1 MSLDN
6 FIPEL
11 WSASILENFHND
23 AVLVGMAN
31 RQYESAFTA
40 GSKIH
45 IPGIVDVKIKDY
57 KTGAVER
64 TGGGGKIP
72 RTTVPDAVESTGIEM
87 TIDQEK
93 SFDFLVDDIDRAQV
107 NQSLDA
113 YTKSAATGLVED
125 AETFLTALLTS
136 KGTAASGITNP
147 TDWASAYTAILKLR
161 GKLSAAKVPASS
173 AAPAAPTTTRRR
185 YQGPRTLARVFLT
198 VSETEPATPMVAAFW
213 TSGETQDPPSLV
225 SAVLLPATAARA
237 TLAEASVAVWLPRS
251 SLSWLPFSASDALST
266 ADSLAESAAIPCVT
280 NSAASSPT
288 APCERIWVPSSVLS
302 RVGRLSVATSCREVW
317 ALSSP
322 LEETCLVMGVLS
334 VCFPAQPG
342 LAQTLGTCSVPEA
355 GQTCGPPMSSVQQS
369 STVQRRITGP
379 GGCPYV
385 VCQAAAGS
393 FVAGWGS

>member
-45 IPGIVDVKIKDY
+45 IPGIVDVKVKDY

-64 TGGGGKIP
+64 AGGGGKIP
-72 RTTVPDAVESTGIEM
+72 RTTVPDAVESTGIEL

-125 AETFLTALLTS
+125 AETFLTAILTS
-136 KGTAASGITNP
+136 KGTAATGITNP

-161 GKLSAAKVPASS
+161 GKLSAAKVPAME
-173 AAPAAPTTTRRR
+173 
-185 YQGPRTLARVFLT
+185 RVLLIN
-198 VSETEPATPMVAAFW
+198 AAFEEHLLSDGSKL
-213 TSGETQDPPSLV
+213 TSFDKSNMTEGLREATIGRLLGFDVVTSPWLDNAKPMAIGFYKPAIAYV
-225 SAVLLPATAARA
+225 SQVEKTESMRAEATFADRVRGLHVYGGAVLR
-237 TLAEASVAVWLPRS
+237 
-251 SLSWLPFSASDALST
+251 
-266 ADSLAESAAIPCVT
+266 
-280 NSAASSPT
+280 PT
-288 APCERIWVPSSVLS
+288 A
-302 RVGRLSVATSCREVW
+302 
-317 ALSSP
+317 
-322 LEETCLVMGVLS
+322 
-334 VCFPAQPG
+334 
-342 LAQTLGTCSVPEA
+342 
-355 GQTCGPPMSSVQQS
+355 VQ
-369 STVQRRITGP
+369 VFKG
-379 GGCPYV
+379 
-385 VCQAAAGS
+385 A
-393 FVAGWGS
+393 